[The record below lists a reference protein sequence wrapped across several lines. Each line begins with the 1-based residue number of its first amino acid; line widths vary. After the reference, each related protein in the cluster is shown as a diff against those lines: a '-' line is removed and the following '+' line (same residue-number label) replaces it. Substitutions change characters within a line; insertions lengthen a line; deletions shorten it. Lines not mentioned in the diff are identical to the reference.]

1 MSFAHLHLHTEY
13 SLDDGL
19 VRIEPLMER
28 VGELGMSAVALTD
41 RNNLFAA
48 VKFYR
53 AARAHGIKPIL
64 GADIDL
70 ELLAE
75 RDAGTARAV
84 LLCQNETGYRN
95 LCTLLSDYYRTGSR
109 GITRGSLAAHN
120 EGLIV
125 LSGGRAGDVG
135 QAALSG
141 NQTLAARVLDY
152 WQKHFDG
159 RFYLE
164 ATRTDRPH
172 EDDYLHLAMDHA
184 HKRGLPMVATNDV
197 RFLASTDFE
206 AHEVRVCIRS
216 QQQVNA
222 TGRISE
228 YSKEQYLRD
237 EGLMREAFRDYP
249 DELLQN
255 AEYISQRCTC
265 TLELGRTLL
274 PAYPTPSGETMD
286 DHLDQLAGEGLQK
299 RLQHLRELDQLAA
312 SEEEYRSRLEYEL
325 GIIHKTGFSG
335 YFVIVADFVA
345 WARHHEVPV
354 GPGRGSGAG
363 SLVAYALEITQLDPL
378 HYGLLFER
386 FLNPE
391 RISMPDFDIDFCNR
405 NRDRVI
411 DYVRERY
418 GADSVAQ
425 IITYGTMSA
434 KAVIRDVGRA
444 IGAPYGFCD
453 RMARAVPNRL
463 DITLKEAFKE
473 SDDFRA
479 MVTNPDEPTGA
490 HLFEVAQQLEGMARN
505 ASRHAA
511 GVVIAPGS
519 LLEYSPLY
527 FEPRQPEVAI
537 TQYDMGDIEQIGLT
551 KFDFLSLRTLTV
563 LHQCLGIVNAR
574 KAEQG
579 EPPLQLED
587 LPLDDAPT
595 YELMKKANTTAVFQ
609 LESAG
614 MRDLVQRLRPDRF
627 EDIGV
632 LLALYRPGP
641 LNSKMDEEYIRC
653 RRDPGKVRYLHPDLE
668 GALEETF
675 GVMLYQEQV
684 MRIARDVAGYSL
696 GESDLLRR
704 AMGKKKPEEMAQQRK
719 RFEKGAVA
727 HGLKE
732 HEARKIFDLMQEF
745 AEYGFNKSHSMAYAM
760 LTYQTAWFKTHYPD
774 AFMAAA
780 MNSERDV
787 TDKLALLCQE
797 ARALGLTVR
806 GPDINHS
813 DYDFTVPE
821 EGVIRYGL
829 GAIKGIGQGL
839 VQRLVAERGDEP
851 FESLTEL
858 CQRLSSRDA
867 VEKDLRVLI
876 HAGALDSFGESR
888 RGMAEAA
895 KEVREQGL
903 RFQVDQQAGQE
914 SLFGG
919 QAMPSGVVERES
931 VAEYPPAE
939 RLEREREA
947 LGFYFSS
954 HPFDLYRQRVRQV
967 VPQTLA
973 QVVERCRNTDRRSQQ
988 LFWVAGIVVNI
999 RRARNRQVMFIE
1011 LEDESGRLEVVT
1023 EETEYARDLQR
1034 GTLLIVAG
1042 EPRLSL
1048 QQEERGEHV
1057 RIRPKSRASF
1067 FTLEEM
1073 SRWAHQVC
1081 VTLTVDSDEHTVAGM
1096 RDVLRQHPGNCSV
1109 RVDWSGPKSGSRS
1122 WMLGEEWGIDPH
1134 EEAMGAFAQ
1143 VSGVK
1148 SVDILYTSND
1158 DVAAS

>member
-1 MSFAHLHLHTEY
+1 MSFVHLHVHTEY

-19 VRIEPLMER
+19 VRIEPLMQR
-28 VGELGMSAVALTD
+28 VSELGMPAVALTD

-53 AARAHGIKPIL
+53 AAWAHGIKPIL

-70 ELLAE
+70 ELPAE

-84 LLCQNETGYRN
+84 LLCQNEVGYRN
-95 LCTLLSDYYRTGSR
+95 LCTLLSDFYRHGACGISR
-109 GITRGSLAAHN
+109 ENLSAHN

-125 LSGGRAGDVG
+125 LSGGLAGDIG
-135 QAALSG
+135 QAVLSG
-141 NQTLAARVLDY
+141 NHAQAARALDY
-152 WQKHFDG
+152 WQQHFDG

-164 ATRTDRPH
+164 VSRTDRAH
-172 EDDYLHLAMDHA
+172 EDDYLHRAMEYAHA
-184 HKRGLPMVATNDV
+184 RSLPMVASNDV
-197 RFLASTDFE
+197 RFLASTDYE

-216 QQQVNA
+216 QQQINA
-222 TGRISE
+222 AGRISE

-249 DELLQN
+249 DALLEN
-255 AEYISQRCTC
+255 AAHIAQRCTC

-274 PAYPTPSGETMD
+274 PAYPTPNGESMD
-286 DHLDQLAGEGLQK
+286 DHLDHLAGEGLQQ
-299 RLQHLRELDQLAA
+299 RLQHLQELSQLAA
-312 SEEEYRSRLEYEL
+312 SEEEYHARLDYEL
-325 GIIHKTGFSG
+325 GVIHKTGFSG

-345 WARHHEVPV
+345 WARRHEVPV

-378 HYGLLFER
+378 RYGLLFER
-386 FLNPE
+386 FLNPD
-391 RISMPDFDIDFCNR
+391 RVSMPDFDIDFCNR

-453 RMARAVPNRL
+453 RLARSVPNQL
-463 DITLKEAFKE
+463 DITLREAYKE

-479 MVTNPDEPTGA
+479 LVTNPNEPTGA
-490 HLFEVAQQLEGMARN
+490 HLYELAQQLEGIVRN

-551 KFDFLSLRTLTV
+551 KFDFLALRTLTV
-563 LHQCLGIVNAR
+563 LHQCLGIVNTR
-574 KAEQG
+574 RVEHG
-579 EPPLQLED
+579 EEALQLED
-587 LPLDDAPT
+587 LPLDDAAA
-595 YELMKKANTTAVFQ
+595 YGLMKQAKTTAVFQ
-609 LESAG
+609 LESPG
-614 MRDLVQRLRPDRF
+614 MRDLVQRLQPDRF

-641 LNSKMDEEYIRC
+641 LNSKMDEKYIQC
-653 RRDPGKVRYLHPDLE
+653 RRDPSKVQYLHPDLE

-704 AMGKKKPEEMAQQRK
+704 AMGKKKPEEMAKQRE

-727 HGLKE
+727 HGLKQY
-732 HEARKIFDLMQEF
+732 EARQVFDLMQEF

-760 LTYQTAWFKTHYPD
+760 LTYQTAWFKAHYPD

-780 MNSERDV
+780 MNSERDS

-797 ARALGLTVR
+797 ARSLELTVL

-813 DYDFTVPE
+813 GYDFSVPE

-829 GAIKGIGQGL
+829 GAIKGIGHGL
-839 VQRLVAERGDEP
+839 VQRLVAERGEEP
-851 FESLTEL
+851 FGSLEEL

-888 RGMAEAA
+888 RSMAEAV
-895 KEVREQGL
+895 KEVRQQGL

-914 SLFGG
+914 YLFDAGDSSNG
-919 QAMPSGVVERES
+919 ATARERIE
-931 VAEYPPAE
+931 EYAPAE
-939 RLEREREA
+939 QLEREREA
-947 LGFYFSS
+947 LGFYFSG
-954 HPFDLYRQRVRQV
+954 HPFDLYCKQVRQV

-973 QVVERCRNTDRRSQQ
+973 QAAERCHSANRRSRHQMR
-988 LFWVAGIVVNI
+988 VAGIVVST

-1011 LEDESGRLEVVT
+1011 LEDDSGRLEVVT
-1023 EETEYARDLQR
+1023 EETEYASDLQC
-1034 GTLLIVAG
+1034 GTLLIVEG
-1042 EPRLSL
+1042 EARLSM
-1048 QQEERGEHV
+1048 QQEERGERV
-1057 RIRPKSRASF
+1057 RIRTQSRASF

-1073 SRWAHQVC
+1073 RRWAHQVC
-1081 VTLTVDSDEHTVAGM
+1081 VTLAADSDEGTVNAV
-1096 RDVLRQHPGNCSV
+1096 REVLRQHPGKCAV
-1109 RVDWSGPKSGSRS
+1109 RVDWSGPKSGVRS
-1122 WMLGEEWGIDPH
+1122 WMLGEEWGIAPH
-1134 EEAMGAFAQ
+1134 QEAMGAFSQ

-1148 SVDILYTSND
+1148 SVDILYVRSD
-1158 DVAAS
+1158 AASS